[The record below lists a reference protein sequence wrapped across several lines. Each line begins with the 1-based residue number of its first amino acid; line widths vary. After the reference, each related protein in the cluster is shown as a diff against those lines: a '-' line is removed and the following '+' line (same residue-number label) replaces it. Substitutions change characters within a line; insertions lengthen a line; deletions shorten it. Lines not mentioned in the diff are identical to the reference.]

1 MRARSVEH
9 VGKRSGQRTDASKLR
24 RARKVPHL
32 SDAGRSRQSAL
43 VLVAT
48 INGPLEGSGS
58 ACRVGGLRM
67 GEDLGMARWCDER
80 GATAQFSEH
89 LRRPRFV
96 GTSIRLLVLL
106 FTGAEQLPNG
116 LGSG

>member
-1 MRARSVEH
+1 
-9 VGKRSGQRTDASKLR
+9 
-24 RARKVPHL
+24 VPHL